1 MKTECTCLP
10 LILLILSMLS
20 GCAINS
26 PPPISQTNDA
36 SFAPLPVVPSRPH
49 EGSLFDPDAET
60 SLVADFRAKRVGDVL
75 TVRIEEDLKGSKD
88 VKTKTDRK
96 SEVNVGLTGILGWE
110 FNKRVKPR
118 YPDEKVD
125 AAKAIGG
132 LGTNK
137 FDGQGATSGDTSL
150 SGTISVRVVKQ
161 LPGGNL
167 LIRGSREISINNE
180 TQYVVLTGIVR
191 PADIE
196 PGNVVSS
203 TRIADARISYTGGGV
218 LSEMQHPGWL
228 GRLMGI
234 IAPF

>member
-1 MKTECTCLP
+1 MNVKAVYSFFF
-10 LILLILSMLS
+10 LSMLFLLS

-96 SEVNVGLTGILGWE
+96 TEVNVGLTGILGWE
-110 FNKRVKPR
+110 FNKRVQPR
-118 YPDEKVD
+118 YPGEKVD
-125 AAKAIGG
+125 AAQAIGG
-132 LGTNK
+132 VGTNK

-167 LIRGSREISINNE
+167 LIKGSREISINNE
-180 TQYVVLTGIVR
+180 TQYVILTGIVR

-203 TRIADARISYTGGGV
+203 TRIADARLSYTGGGV

-228 GRLMGI
+228 GRIMGI